1 MAPSPLFTGCCLLAP
16 SVLHDHKHLT
26 CRAHGAADAD
36 GALEAFVSVITGP
49 PGDRPEALMDRIKG
63 PMLILWGALCPGTL
77 VTIWS
82 SYLEGKQ
89 LMPLQENVELCVS

>member
-1 MAPSPLFTGCCLLAP
+1 MAPSLLFTGCCSAGAK
-16 SVLHDHKHLT
+16 LHHSHKHLT
-26 CRAHGAADAD
+26 CRAYGVADAD

-77 VTIWS
+77 VTTR
-82 SYLEGKQ
+82 
-89 LMPLQENVELCVS
+89 